1 MRNHGTGYVNFC
13 SVEAAIQARERYAG
27 QKMSV
32 LMPEATGPEGEKEL
46 QVTFTSAQQNA
57 RGRVGGKGKGGGM
70 GGGFGGT
77 QMQGGQ
83 FGGKGKGGFDGGR
96 GKGGPLEPSRSV
108 YVGSLPAGVTLAELS
123 ELAVPFG
130 MLESLRW
137 MGQPFAFLNF
147 VELDHA
153 VALWEAGQHGR
164 GPGIWM
170 RGQRLTIN
178 WG

>member
-1 MRNHGTGYVNFC
+1 M
-13 SVEAAIQARERYAG
+13 
-27 QKMSV
+27 
-32 LMPEATGPEGEKEL
+32 
-46 QVTFTSAQQNA
+46 
-57 RGRVGGKGKGGGM
+57 
-70 GGGFGGT
+70 

-178 WG
+178 WGKAPVLDPAVVKLVENGATRHLRLSNISNQVTRQQVGPLPAAAEPSVRRVWLPLVVNIM